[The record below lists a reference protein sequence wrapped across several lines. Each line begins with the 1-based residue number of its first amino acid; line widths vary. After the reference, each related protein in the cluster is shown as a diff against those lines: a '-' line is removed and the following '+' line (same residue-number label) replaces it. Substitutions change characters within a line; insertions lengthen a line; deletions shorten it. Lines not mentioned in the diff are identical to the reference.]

1 MRACKIRPKR
11 NFLSAVI
18 TGNEH
23 GNKVKGMMI

>member
-18 TGNEH
+18 TGNED
-23 GNKVKGMMI
+23 GNIVKGMII

>member
-11 NFLSAVI
+11 NFFSAVI
-18 TGNEH
+18 TGNDD